1 VRALSVLS
9 RSPCYRIVFIQRA
22 PIFTLGRCKV
32 ACRPLSL
39 VQLLVPSPKMAT
51 PDDPDVACSAYHSEV
66 VAAPFNIVWG
76 LLVEK
81 VRLPTKHVP
90 GVSAVTIVKDDDEGV
105 ERRMVHAVKGE
116 IHEHITC
123 STTNVDGRRKGLV
136 TFKML
141 SDPVLEGFVLNEAHE
156 LEDGSTE
163 VAYTMNWRF
172 QSQIPSEARKP
183 PFPDGGAGA
192 IAGAVRHMKAGAE
205 AAAAASATSTT
216 TAS

>member
-1 VRALSVLS
+1 M
-9 RSPCYRIVFIQRA
+9 QRA
-22 PIFTLGRCKV
+22 SKKKKANFTITLHTFF
-32 ACRPLSL
+32 AISNPPLSP
-39 VQLLVPSPKMAT
+39 QMAT
-51 PDDPDVACSAYHSEV
+51 PDPDVACSAFHSEV
-66 VAAPFNIVWG
+66 VAAPFDIVWG
-76 LLVEK
+76 LLIEK
-81 VRLPTKHVP
+81 VFLPTKHVP
-90 GVSAVTIVKDDDEGV
+90 GVSAVTVVNDDGPTKGV

-116 IHEHITC
+116 IHELITY
-123 STTNVDGRRKGLV
+123 SSDVDPTTNRRKGLV

-141 SDPVLEGFVLNEAHE
+141 SDPLLEGVVLNEAHE

-205 AAAAASATSTT
+205 AAAAAAAAATT